1 MRHSTHNLARA
12 LTLVE
17 MLVSMSIVTLIIGAV
32 SSAVIVA
39 TRAVNPQSS
48 PASTLS
54 SLGEALSRLLEEAS
68 LAITVTEHTP
78 TALTFTLP
86 DRTGDDIDETIR
98 YSWSGMPGDPL
109 QRQLNAD
116 TPTTVAEGI
125 ISFALEYDTAS
136 RDEIVPGGTLNAVE
150 QDLAYFDSFNSST
163 PVLIGPSFTVSQY
176 VRPDFPRGTLNW
188 TLTSIDLRMAQTSA
202 QGQPGSILIE
212 LQAAGPDNAPSEE
225 VLASTSVLE
234 KDLPTGHQWT
244 RHTFT
249 NVPALAPNEG
259 VCIVLSDATGGIS
272 ADLSM
277 VSQVSTRSAAW
288 FNDGGAGTW
297 YQSASLSTP
306 YRLRGTTLTRLP
318 DTTITHVELRRLSGI
333 LEAVSALPVRGATL
347 VYNHPEL
354 P

>member
-12 LTLVE
+12 LTLFE
-17 MLVSMSIVTLIIGAV
+17 MVVSMSIVTLIIGAV

-78 TALTFTLP
+78 TAITFTLP
-86 DRTGDDIDETIR
+86 DRTGDSLDDTIR
-98 YSWSGMPGDPL
+98 YSWSGMAGDPL

-116 TPTTVAEGI
+116 APTTVAQGI
-125 ISFALEYDTAS
+125 TRFALDYDTVS
-136 RDEIVPGGTLNAVE
+136 RDEIIPGGTLNSVE
-150 QDLAYFDSFNSST
+150 QDLAYFTGS
-163 PVLIGPSFTVSQY
+163 IGTTFVIESFTISQF
-176 VRPDFPRGTLNW
+176 VRPEFPKGTLSW
-188 TLTSIDLRMAQTSA
+188 TLTSIDLQMRKSST
-202 QGQPGSILIE
+202 GDGSEIILIE
-212 LQAAGPDNAPSEE
+212 LQAPGQ
-225 VLASTSVLE
+225 VLASTTVSVNS
-234 KDLPTGHQWT
+234 LPWNHLWT

-249 NVPALAPNEG
+249 SVPALAPNEG
-259 VCIVLSDATGGIS
+259 GCIVLSDAPD
-272 ADLSM
+272 AAKAELPM

-288 FNDGGAGTW
+288 LSDDGAATW
-297 YQSASLSTP
+297 YQTNSLSTP

-318 DTTITHVELRRLSGI
+318 DTTIPHVELRRLSGI
-333 LEAVSALPVRGATL
+333 LEANAAPPARGATL
-347 VYNHPEL
+347 VYNHPEF

>member
-12 LTLVE
+12 LTLFE
-17 MLVSMSIVTLIIGAV
+17 MVVSMSIVTLIIGAV

-86 DRTGDDIDETIR
+86 DRTGDSLDDTIR
-98 YSWSGMPGDPL
+98 YSWDGMPGDPL
-109 QRQLNAD
+109 QRQLND
-116 TPTTVAEGI
+116 DEPTTVAQGI
-125 ISFALEYDTAS
+125 TRFVLEYDTAS
-136 RDEIVPGGTLNAVE
+136 RDEVISGGTLNSDE
-150 QDLAYFDSFNSST
+150 QDLAYFNGVEQT
-163 PVLIGPSFTVSQY
+163 PVMIGPSLTVSQY
-176 VRPDFPRGTLNW
+176 VRPQFPRGTLNW
-188 TLTSIDLRMAQTSA
+188 TLTSIDLRMRQGSA
-202 QGQPGSILIE
+202 GDGLGMILIE
-212 LQAAGPDNAPSEE
+212 LQAAGPDNAPSGE
-225 VLASTSVLE
+225 VLASTFVLE
-234 KDLPTGHQWT
+234 QDLPMSHQWT

-259 VCIVLSDATGGIS
+259 VCIVLSDTSGGVS
-272 ADLSM
+272 AALPM

-288 FNDGGAGTW
+288 YSDSGPGIW

-306 YRLRGTTLTRLP
+306 HRIRGTTLTRLP
-318 DTTITHVELRRLSGI
+318 DTTISHVELRRLSAI
-333 LEAVSALPVRGATL
+333 LEADPAPPARGATL
-347 VYNHPEL
+347 VYNRPEF

>member
-39 TRAVNPQSS
+39 ARAVNPQSS

-54 SLGEALSRLLEEAS
+54 SLGGALNRLLEEAS

-86 DRTGDDIDETIR
+86 DRTGDSIDDTIR

-116 TPTTVAEGI
+116 APTTVAQGI
-125 ISFALEYDTAS
+125 TRFVLEYETAS
-136 RDEIVPGGTLNAVE
+136 RDEVISGGTLNSVE
-150 QDLAYFDSFNSST
+150 QDLAFFDG
-163 PVLIGPSFTVSQY
+163 LIGTTFVIASFTVSQY
-176 VRPDFPRGTLNW
+176 VRPEFPKGTLSW
-188 TLTSIDLRMAQTSA
+188 TLTSIDLQMRKSSTGDASEKV
-202 QGQPGSILIE
+202 LIE
-212 LQAAGPDNAPSEE
+212 LQAPGPNNAPSGQ
-225 VLASTSVLE
+225 VLASTIVLE
-234 KDLPTGHQWT
+234 GDLPLSHQWT

-259 VCIVLSDATGGIS
+259 VCIVLSDAADGVS
-272 ADLSM
+272 AELPM

-288 FNDGGAGTW
+288 LSDDGAATW
-297 YQSASLSTP
+297 YQTDSLSTP
-306 YRLRGTTLTRLP
+306 YRIRGTTLTRLP

-333 LEAVSALPVRGATL
+333 LEANAAPPARGATL